1 MTSTKNII
9 ETEKVHPSDGFVVC
23 LDTAWSGIYNIGVTK
38 NTPADFLK
46 KQNDSYHFTPSK
58 PYSIRSSK
66 RVEDPEVI
74 GKIFYDLMY
83 KYDTFSHKEIRFYEI
98 SDDQLLTVLR
108 DMDFKSWITTCQEE
122 YSRDFS
128 RKTVKDFRFQGKT
141 YRRNYFGHTWE
152 EYSDKWVGIY
162 DYRNKTLDRTALEP
176 EPEPQYD
183 YDSD

>member
-1 MTSTKNII
+1 MTSI

-23 LDTAWSGIYNIGVTK
+23 LETAWAGIYNIGITK

-66 RVEDPEVI
+66 RIEDPEVMA
-74 GKIFYDLMY
+74 KIFNDVIY
-83 KYDTFSHKEIRFYEI
+83 KYTKYSHKDIQFYQI
-98 SDDQLLTVLR
+98 SDEQFLTVLR
-108 DMDFKSWITTCQEE
+108 DMDFKAWTNTCEEE
-122 YSRDFS
+122 YSRDFN
-128 RKTVKDFRFQGKT
+128 RKVVKDFRFQGKT
-141 YRRNYFGHTWE
+141 YMRNYFGHTWE
-152 EYSDKWVGIY
+152 EHTDKWVGIY

-176 EPEPQYD
+176 VPEPVYSYG